1 MNTRRLLGAMLAAG
15 AMAGCAVAL
24 PVVPST
30 RPVPVQPST
39 PVPPLAMVSGVGL
52 HAPMPGVYTSAQ
64 PGAGDWMRLP
74 ALGIGTV
81 INLRPR
87 DEMPA
92 RDEAAEVRNAGLA
105 YIEIPVTGADAI
117 TADNARVLW
126 QALRGARGDVLVHC
140 STGNRAGA
148 LLALAAHADGMPAG
162 DALAFGKAAG
172 LGKLEPVVRQR
183 LGLPAM
189 ACPTGRRTD
198 ATC

>member
-39 PVPPLAMVSGVGL
+39 PVPPVATLSGVPL
-52 HAPMPGVYTSAQ
+52 LAPMPGVYTSAQ

-74 ALGIGTV
+74 ALGIATV

-87 DEMPA
+87 AEMPA
-92 RDEAAEVRNAGLA
+92 RDEAAEVRDAGLA
-105 YIEIPVTGADAI
+105 YIEIPVVGPAEVTPE
-117 TADNARVLW
+117 NAHALW
-126 QALRGARGDVLVHC
+126 QALQRAQGKVLVHC

-148 LLALAAHADGMPAG
+148 LMALAAHANGMASAE
-162 DALAFGKAAG
+162 ALALGKAAG
-172 LGKLEPVVRQR
+172 LTRLDPVVRQR

-189 ACPTGRRTD
+189 ACPAGSGTA